1 MESQKLN
8 NELIDI
14 LRILSKHVSYT
25 GHYTAQEIDTLYD
38 VGVKL
43 LTLVNL
49 ALHSKTLND

>member
-14 LRILSKHVSYT
+14 LKILSKHVSYT
-25 GHYTAQEIDTLYD
+25 EHYTAQEIDTLYD